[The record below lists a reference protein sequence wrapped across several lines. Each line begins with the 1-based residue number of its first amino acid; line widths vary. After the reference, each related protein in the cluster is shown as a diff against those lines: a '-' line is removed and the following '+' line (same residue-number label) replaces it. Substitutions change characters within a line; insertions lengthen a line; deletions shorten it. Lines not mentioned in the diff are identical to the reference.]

1 MKTLPLMMAMIAT
14 SFTVSL
20 ASASPIA
27 DFNNDK
33 HPDLLITNGDNGEL
47 DPALSR
53 PYHGVRVHLND
64 GGNNFPK
71 ELFFSQP
78 GAYKAL
84 ARDFDQDGDLDIAS
98 IAYFAD
104 YKLNPN
110 AGFIYLRQDKS
121 LQFSAHT
128 LPEADRGRWITL
140 DAGDYDRDQDIDLV
154 LGAYNMPQRQIPDA
168 LQKRWAEK
176 PTPILILKNLT
187 K

>member
-1 MKTLPLMMAMIAT
+1 MPRRLPSNIC
-14 SFTVSL
+14 
-20 ASASPIA
+20 
-27 DFNNDK
+27 
-33 HPDLLITNGDNGEL
+33 NGG
-47 DPALSR
+47 S
-53 PYHGVRVHLND
+53 
-64 GGNNFPK
+64 
-71 ELFFSQP
+71 
-78 GAYKAL
+78 
-84 ARDFDQDGDLDIAS
+84 DFDQDGDLDIVS

-104 YKLNPN
+104 YKLNPK

-140 DAGDYDRDQDIDLV
+140 DAGDFDTDQDIDLV
-154 LGAYNMPQRQIPDA
+154 LGAFNMPQRQIPDP